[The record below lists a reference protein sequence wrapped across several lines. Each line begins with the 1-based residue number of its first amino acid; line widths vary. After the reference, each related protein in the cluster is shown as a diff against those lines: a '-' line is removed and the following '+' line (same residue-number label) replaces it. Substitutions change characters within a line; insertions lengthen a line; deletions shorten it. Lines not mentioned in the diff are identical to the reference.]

1 MGTSDMFIGG
11 DLRFSPIPW
20 VSVFGEYAAISYD
33 AKWDA
38 GNQVRKQADTFV
50 DGEIDVPVG
59 DEDGARYKAGFNAV
73 LGGVDLDLTFERL
86 DFDGMDPDEVY
97 VTNQQLPFEDPDT
110 PLMWLY
116 GLPFRRQFDYV
127 NSYTGVFNIDDFS
140 IYEHLP
146 LPQRKADVLEFDLA
160 TNLVWRF
167 LGLDFDEELRL
178 EVDVAEHEWV
188 YPEGLLESSDLTWT
202 RYMVRD
208 RGGVLGDRL
217 HYDLLYEITKD
228 NLSGRMPSVYDKSEL
243 LVRADFGIAE
253 KWSVYGD
260 LRRAAYAWTVNGDEE
275 DDAFLNP
282 YLALVWSPIP
292 QVEIRLGYGLNP
304 SYYRDTPVEGR
315 QIGRERWVASDLW
328 LNPMLTLTEAE
339 ENLEDVK
346 MISLMGVIAF

>member
-1 MGTSDMFIGG
+1 MFMGG
-11 DLRFSPIPW
+11 DISFSPVPW
-20 VSVFGEYAAISYD
+20 LAVVGEYAVTTYE

-59 DEDGARYKAGFNAV
+59 DEDGTRYKAGFDAM
-73 LGGVDLDLTFERL
+73 LGSIDLDLTYERL
-86 DFDGMDPDEVY
+86 DFDGMASDEVY

-116 GLPFRRQFDYV
+116 GLPFRDQFAYV
-127 NSYTGVFNIDDFS
+127 NAYAGVYNIDDFS

-146 LPQRKADVLEFDLA
+146 LPRRKADVVEFDLG
-160 TNLVWRF
+160 TKLVWNF
-167 LGLDFDEELRL
+167 LGLDFDEELGL
-178 EVDVAEHEWV
+178 EVDVAKHEWV
-188 YPEGLLESSDLTWT
+188 YPEGLLEDSDLTWV
-202 RYMVRD
+202 RYSFRD
-208 RGGVLGDRL
+208 KGTVFGDRL
-217 HYDLLYEITKD
+217 GYDLLYEVTQD
-228 NLSGRMPSVYDKSEL
+228 NISGRMPSVYDKDEL
-243 LVRADFGIAE
+243 LLRADFGLTE

-260 LRRAAYAWTVNGDEE
+260 LRGAGYSWTE
-275 DDAFLNP
+275 DDKGKDETFFNP

-304 SYYRDTPVEGR
+304 YYYRDTPVEGR
-315 QIGRERWVASDLW
+315 QIGRERWMASDLW
-328 LNPMLTLTEAE
+328 LNPLLTLTEAE